1 MRILHVVHQYFPEKV
16 GGTEVYTRSLAQ
28 QQAAQGHSVAIFAP
42 AAMADAGLEPELEEG
57 VRVYRVGIESRGATA
72 VFRSTFHH
80 PRLNDAFAHILQKE
94 QPDVVHIQHLLGLP
108 TSLIT
113 QLQTARIPYV
123 ITLWD
128 FWWACANAQLLT
140 NYSQELCDG
149 PHLFINCARCALAR
163 AGLPQFTPALPP
175 LALPLAARNRRLQPV
190 LADASRLIAPAAFV
204 RDWYAAH
211 GAPADTLVVVPP
223 GLEYPPVLPER
234 KEEKGERPFRVGY
247 IGGISWQKG
256 VHLLLEAF
264 QQLTNSELWIA
275 GDTNFDPQYTAR
287 LHELATAQVHFRG
300 KLDRAAIWKMLRQL
314 DVLVVPSVWYETF
327 GFVISEAFVAGVPV
341 IAFDLGVMSERIQH
355 GHNGLLLPLGDTQ
368 ALAQALRDLQQ
379 NPTVLAQLRQGIRPV
394 TTMGEHAGEIESLYR
409 TL

>member
-1 MRILHVVHQYFPEKV
+1 
-16 GGTEVYTRSLAQ
+16 
-28 QQAAQGHSVAIFAP
+28 
-42 AAMADAGLEPELEEG
+42 
-57 VRVYRVGIESRGATA
+57 
-72 VFRSTFHH
+72 
-80 PRLNDAFAHILQKE
+80 
-94 QPDVVHIQHLLGLP
+94 
-108 TSLIT
+108 
-113 QLQTARIPYV
+113 
-123 ITLWD
+123 
-128 FWWACANAQLLT
+128 
-140 NYSQELCDG
+140 
-149 PHLFINCARCALAR
+149 
-163 AGLPQFTPALPP
+163 
-175 LALPLAARNRRLQPV
+175 
-190 LADASRLIAPAAFV
+190 
-204 RDWYAAH
+204 
-211 GAPADTLVVVPP
+211 
-223 GLEYPPVLPER
+223 VLPER

>member
-1 MRILHVVHQYFPEKV
+1 
-16 GGTEVYTRSLAQ
+16 
-28 QQAAQGHSVAIFAP
+28 
-42 AAMADAGLEPELEEG
+42 
-57 VRVYRVGIESRGATA
+57 
-72 VFRSTFHH
+72 
-80 PRLNDAFAHILQKE
+80 
-94 QPDVVHIQHLLGLP
+94 
-108 TSLIT
+108 
-113 QLQTARIPYV
+113 
-123 ITLWD
+123 
-128 FWWACANAQLLT
+128 
-140 NYSQELCDG
+140 
-149 PHLFINCARCALAR
+149 
-163 AGLPQFTPALPP
+163 
-175 LALPLAARNRRLQPV
+175 
-190 LADASRLIAPAAFV
+190 V

-287 LHELATAQVHFRG
+287 LHELATAHVQFRG

-341 IAFDLGVMSERIQH
+341 VAFNLGVMAERIQH
-355 GHNGLLLPLGDTQ
+355 EQNGLLLPVGDAQ
-368 ALAQALRDLQQ
+368 ALAQALRDLQK
-379 NPTVLAQLRQGIRPV
+379 NPSKMVQLRKGIQPV
-394 TTMGEHAGEIESLYR
+394 TTMKRHAEEIEVLYR
-409 TL
+409 AI